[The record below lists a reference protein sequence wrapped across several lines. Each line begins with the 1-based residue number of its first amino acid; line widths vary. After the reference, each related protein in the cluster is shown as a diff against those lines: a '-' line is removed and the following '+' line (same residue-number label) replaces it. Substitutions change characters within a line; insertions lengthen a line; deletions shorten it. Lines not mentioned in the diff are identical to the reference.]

1 MKWLLVCVAF
11 GALTAFGYDA
21 STITSVDWSAQSGTY
36 TVPAGV
42 TNLVTETDIGYV
54 NALNSL
60 KFGDAASAVVFISTT
75 APAVL
80 FEGLGTVVKEGTAAW
95 ELTKAQTK
103 STWKGNWDIREGEVW
118 LCVKDQPTEAAKKL
132 QTMFYIA
139 SSAPHTLYIREGAKF
154 VYNSAASFQHV
165 DIRLAGTFQVTGET
179 NDGKGGKDY
188 RVYSTSTSFT
198 RFTIESDVAKIIQDS
213 GNYMWFSRVSD
224 DEEVSLDLNGHKLT
238 CELLADIYI
247 FRGTVQGPGTMRL
260 QRQASATKNYF
271 VAIRNS
277 KKSGFVDPSV
287 TLELADGTG
296 VRMEEHPTLPQ
307 VAKMVVEGASTFYH
321 THTGTN
327 KEKIVCPADGE
338 DSGLFW
344 DGPIELK
351 NADSVLSVYASPL
364 SGYYENCHATMGL
377 RGLISGPGSLKLGSN
392 GSQTRI
398 YLNCP
403 TNTYTGTTTFKN
415 MTDNTYLVSGSN
427 SVPNAAGVTSDTENL
442 LLRFTGAD
450 DDLTLAKIVRMY
462 RDGSYLTSKGEFNVR
477 YLPRFCAADGQ
488 AVTLSGEGLS
498 ELGDN
503 PLFEPLLMGAGEVRI
518 AAPFGETLFAPRF
531 VDPDNA
537 PTLTLTGTGVATLT
551 NMSASATF
559 DCDGL
564 LRIAGGAQ
572 VKLAAATGNS
582 YGLGR
587 TQNRVQRM
595 EFTSGG
601 GIAPFDPY
609 VDAYYLDRFTNV
621 LSVGYQNTTGRLDVC
636 NGAVVTGRVMV
647 GNYSSV
653 NQRPRGVLRQTGG
666 ELAVIGQYK
675 DSNMLSATFL
685 GNWGQGACSLEG
697 GTLTILGNQCIANYG
712 NAVFHQRGGTFR
724 QVKYPWG
731 SQASSDPVLGVGTY
745 GGTGDLIFS
754 GGRVEMPDTYLY
766 LARRSN
772 TTVDMFASLTVAGD
786 ASVRFRYS
794 YAMVDSS
801 HVTVNLLGGV
811 LATSWRTR
819 GGYAPDTLFN
829 FDGGTYRTC
838 ASSYTG
844 DFGSIYWNRDLA
856 PTNYPVRMIVGPNGG
871 TFDAATYYEHIWV
884 PFVAPEEGQ
893 VTAIPWTDTETVY
906 PAPPT
911 VVISGDGR
919 HATAYAD
926 YDYTTGRIRGF
937 VVTCG
942 GEGYSHAEV
951 QLEYQRQ
958 YYASPTTPQY
968 PDAHEELLATPI
980 ACTIGKVS
988 SGGMTFKADYSS
1000 ASYSLGLH
1008 CTNTYAG
1015 ATTFDLCSK
1024 PAGSDSTGLVYLYA
1038 DEMFPNSHKL
1048 VVKSGIL
1055 DFNRTEQPA
1064 FTELEMTGG
1073 TLAKYGANSKGT
1085 LALAK
1090 AMFGGA
1096 ADLGTVN
1103 LTLADTLTVD
1113 AANPATIA
1121 GGTITMGEGSKLTV
1135 ANAASLANIE
1145 RGVTLFTYDLQGA
1158 VPEVVQPD
1166 DLPAN
1171 VKLAWRNGR
1180 LRASRTDIGSM
1191 LFVR

>member
-1 MKWLLVCVAF
+1 MKCLLVCVAF
-11 GALTAFGYDA
+11 GVLTAFGYDA

-36 TVPAGV
+36 AVPAGQ

-54 NALNSL
+54 NALDSL

-80 FEGLGTVVKEGTAAW
+80 FEGLGTVVKEGAAAW

-118 LCVKDQPTEAAKKL
+118 LCVKDQPTEAGKKQ
-132 QTMFYIA
+132 QTLFYIS
-139 SSAPHTLYIREGAKF
+139 SSAPHTLYIREGAKL

-165 DIRLAGTFQVTGET
+165 DIRLAGTFQMTGET
-179 NDGKGGKDY
+179 TDGTKVY
-188 RVYSTSTSFT
+188 RVYSASTSFT
-198 RFTIESDVAKIIQDS
+198 RFTIESDAAKIIQDS
-213 GNYMWFSRVSD
+213 GNYMWFSRASD

-247 FRGTVQGPGTMRL
+247 YRGTVQGPGTMRL
-260 QRQASATKNYF
+260 QRQASATKNYYI
-271 VAIRNS
+271 AIRNS
-277 KKSGFVDPSV
+277 KKSGFTDPSV

-307 VAKMVVEGASTFYH
+307 VAKMVVEGASLFYH
-321 THTGTN
+321 SHQGTN
-327 KEKIVCPADGE
+327 KDTIVCPEDGE

-351 NADSVLSVYASPL
+351 NADSTLSVYNAPQSARL
-364 SGYYENCHATMGL
+364 EDCHASMGL
-377 RGLISGPGSLKLGSN
+377 RGPISGPGSLKLGSS

-415 MTDNTYLVSGSN
+415 QTDNAYLVSGSN

-503 PLFEPLLMGAGEVRI
+503 PLFEPLLVGAGEVRI

-559 DCDGL
+559 DRDGL

-572 VKLAAATGNS
+572 VKLAAAAGFS

-595 EFTSGG
+595 EFASGG
-601 GIAPFDPY
+601 GLAPIDPCI
-609 VDAYYLDRFTNV
+609 DAYYADRVTNV

-666 ELAVIGQYK
+666 ELAVIGQYR

-731 SQASSDPVLGVGTY
+731 SQASSDPVIGVGTY

-786 ASVRFRYS
+786 ASVRFRCS

-838 ASSYTG
+838 ANSYTG

-856 PTNYPVRMIVGPNGG
+856 PTNYPVRMIVGPKGG
-871 TFDAATYYEHIWV
+871 TFDVATFYENVWV
-884 PFVAPEEGQ
+884 PLDAPEEGR
-893 VTAIPWTDTETVY
+893 VTAIPWTDTETSY

-911 VVISGDGR
+911 VVITGDGR

-926 YDYTTGRIRGF
+926 YDYTTGKIRGF

-958 YYASPTTPQY
+958 YYANQTTPQY
-968 PDAHEELLATPI
+968 PDAHEDLLAEPI
-980 ACTIGKVS
+980 ACVIGAQPV
-988 SGGMTFKADYSS
+988 SGGMTFR
-1000 ASYSLGLH
+1000 ASGVASGSNYIGLH

-1015 ATTFDLCSK
+1015 ATTVDMQYD
-1024 PAGSDSTGLVYLYA
+1024 AETGTPGLLYA
-1038 DEMFPNSHKL
+1038 YVDDIFPNSHKL
-1048 VVKSGIL
+1048 VVKSGIM
-1055 DFNRTEQPA
+1055 DFRYMEQTS
-1064 FTELEMTGG
+1064 FTELEVTGG
-1073 TLAKYGANSKGT
+1073 KMMNYKSGKT
-1085 LALAK
+1085 LALETATF
-1090 AMFGGA
+1090 AGSS
-1096 ADLGTVN
+1096 DLATVK
-1103 LTLADTLTVD
+1103 LSVSDRLVVD
-1113 AANPATIA
+1113 AANPATVA

-1171 VKLAWRNGR
+1171 VKLTWRNGR